1 MTFEIILGLIVVAI
15 IWVAFKPKSKSN
27 MQDPVVPYKVEAPQQ
42 SAANTIVETPAKM
55 KIPTLATEVT
65 VTEVT
70 VTEVTAAPVKAKKK
84 ASKKAVKK
92 PKLNVAK

>member
-1 MTFEIILGLIVVAI
+1 
-15 IWVAFKPKSKSN
+15 
-27 MQDPVVPYKVEAPQQ
+27 VVPYKVEAPQQ

-70 VTEVTAAPVKAKKK
+70 AAPVKAKKK

>member
-27 MQDPVVPYKVEAPQQ
+27 RQDPVVPYKVEAPQQ

-70 VTEVTAAPVKAKKK
+70 AAPVKAKKK

-92 PKLNVAK
+92 PKLNLAK

>member
-1 MTFEIILGLIVVAI
+1 MIFEIILGLVIVAI
-15 IWVAFKPKSKSN
+15 IWVCVMIKYRNKSVS
-27 MQDPVVPYKVEAPQQ
+27 QDPVVPYKVEAPQQ

-55 KIPTLATEVT
+55 KIPTLAP
-65 VTEVT
+65 EVT